1 MDFELSR
8 YYNDLVGELGMSGNC
23 VVNGKTMYNLVIG
36 NRSADLDSI
45 VSAITYSRILNLTNN
60 AINFDEENKIC
71 GLHLPVI
78 SCNQG
83 DLKLKFPLISLIGH
97 FSASSSD
104 SGGHLQID
112 SIPFICLDHE
122 IVRQTVREM
131 ERMHENSGH
140 YITLVDHNVLDA
152 FQDNSLSGRVV
163 SIVDHHQDS
172 MTTESKFRLSLGT
185 KIGSCST
192 LIGSIWRDSF
202 DKGKI
207 DREILMENKVFLEMI
222 ICTILKDT
230 CNFDQKLFGERWSS
244 LDFEI
249 YKWILD
255 KLSIENST
263 NNKYTDFYKNHLKYA
278 NRNMDLILRNNL
290 MDLFKMDYKEFV
302 YQNQTGDREVIAGYS
317 SFEIDILKMA
327 SHYKMESFQSNIIKF
342 MACNKLDLFIILSN
356 YIENTGNQEEKI
368 SKQLA
373 ISSSFPDP
381 RQDILNL
388 VIEYLESK
396 IEITEIDPNDSTPEL
411 QTKLPSITDN
421 SPAKIPTQIG
431 ANG

>member
-1 MDFELSR
+1 MDLELSR
-8 YYNDLVGELGMSGNC
+8 YYSDLVGESGIGGNC

-45 VSAITYSRILNLTNN
+45 ISAITYSRILNLTNN
-60 AINFDEENKIC
+60 AINFDDDNKIC
-71 GLHLPVI
+71 GLHLPII

-97 FSASSSD
+97 FSASSSK

-122 IVRQTVREM
+122 IFSQTVREM
-131 ERMHENSGH
+131 EGMHENSGH

-207 DREILMENKVFLEMI
+207 DREILIENKVFLEMI

-255 KLSIENST
+255 KLSIEDST

-302 YQNQTGDREVIAGYS
+302 YQDQTGAREVITGYS

-327 SHYKMESFQSNIIKF
+327 NHYKMESFQSNIIKF

-356 YIENTGNQEEKI
+356 YIEKTGNQEEKV

-388 VIEYLESK
+388 VIEYLESNIK
-396 IEITEIDPNDSTPEL
+396 ITEIDPNDSTPEIHTN
-411 QTKLPSITDN
+411 QNIN
-421 SPAKIPTQIG
+421 S
-431 ANG
+431 